1 MKQFIL
7 IALTLMLFG
16 CHEEPKQVY
25 ETQVKT
31 YVISMK
37 TDPVAGRSGNPPIL
51 YFQTPTSTECS
62 WVDIDT
68 YNKYKVGDT
77 IQVLIKYWEK
87 PKKK

>member
-16 CHEEPKQVY
+16 CEEPKQVY
-25 ETQVKT
+25 ETEIKT
-31 YVISMK
+31 YVISSK
-37 TDPVAGRSGNPPIL
+37 EVYQSVGSYWYNI
-51 YFQTPTSTECS
+51 YFHSLTSTEKAE
-62 WVDIDT
+62 VTFET
-68 YNKYKVGDT
+68 YSKYKVGDT